1 MNYRLV
7 SEVIRY
13 WRADPEERA
22 LAEAVL
28 ELLGLNRQDLEKK
41 TVQEI
46 ENELRYSV
54 NAKGRSEAK
63 EGKAVAHPRLDD
75 KLKATDLDTNIY
87 NPHNQTNE
95 PAKQQNVLHTEIST
109 EDQLEQEQLN
119 TASVHPVTEKIKRGR
134 KPNV

>member
-63 EGKAVAHPRLDD
+63 EGKAVAHPRSSD
-75 KLKATDLDTNIY
+75 KPEATGSYTNSY
-87 NPHNQTNE
+87 GSHNQTDE
-95 PAKQQNVLHTEIST
+95 ITKQQNVLHTEKST

-119 TASVHPVTEKIKRGR
+119 TTLVHPVTEKIKRGR
-134 KPNV
+134 KPNA